1 MSETGRLREGGVAHP
16 PPDDPGA
23 VPVPPAVRQE
33 RIERLRAAARER
45 DLAAVVIFSYGGRS
59 SAGTHGHLRYLLD
72 WTSGGGCA
80 MLLLPVDGPP
90 AVVVPAPFDPPW
102 MRELCPWIEEVYLE
116 GPGAQPRVARALLE
130 RRGITGRIGLIGVQA
145 LPHGAY
151 ADMLAPDPRWAFEP
165 IDEVLHRQRTVKDAI
180 ALARLRR
187 AAAICDTMFE
197 ALVEALRVPG
207 MPIWKAQATMQAVAE
222 LEGAETVSGWM
233 SAGSAPDRTRTRR
246 EENLAPLRPGD
257 RVTASI
263 IMTYAGYYGHALRMF
278 TIGDPTPEHE
288 RVWRAVS
295 EAQTAAAD
303 LLRPGENARLITPTA
318 EEALFRR
325 FPEAREADRRRFQV
339 AHFTGLDYAEFPTG
353 IVGRAPGHDRFFAAP
368 PGAFQDVPLEAGM
381 TIELHPNIW
390 APGLG
395 FGAVGDVFLVTP
407 EGGERLNRFPTGL
420 QAVAPR

>member
-1 MSETGRLREGGVAHP
+1 MAD
-16 PPDDPGA
+16 DDPGA
-23 VPVPPAVRQE
+23 VPIPVAVRQE
-33 RIERLRAAARER
+33 RVERLRGAARAR
-45 DLAAVVIFSYGGRS
+45 DLAAVVIFSYGAKA

-80 MLLLPVDGPP
+80 MLLLPADGPL
-90 AVVVPAPFDPPW
+90 AVAVPAPFDPPW

-116 GPGAQPRVARALLE
+116 GPGLQPRLARTLLE
-130 RRGITGRIGLIGVQA
+130 RREIRGRIGLIGAQA

-151 ADMLAPDPRWAFEP
+151 GELLAPDPRWAFEHV
-165 IDEVLHRQRTVKDAI
+165 DEVLHRQRTVKDGI

-197 ALVEALRVPG
+197 ALQDALRVPG
-207 MPIWKAQATMQAVAE
+207 MPVWKAQATMQAVAE
-222 LEGAETVSGWM
+222 LDGAETVSGWM
-233 SAGSAPDRTRTRR
+233 SAGTEPDRTRTRR

-278 TIGDPTPEHE
+278 TIGDPTAQHE

-295 EAQTAAAD
+295 EAQTAALG
-303 LLRPGENARLITPTA
+303 LLRPGENARLIAPGA
-318 EEALFRR
+318 EEVLFRH
-325 FPEAREADRRRFQV
+325 FPDAREGDRRRFQV
-339 AHFTGLDYAEFPTG
+339 AHFTGLDYAEFPTA
-353 IVGRAPGHDRFFAAP
+353 IVGRAPGHDRFFSAP
-368 PGAFQDVPLEAGM
+368 APRFQDFPLEAGM
-381 TIELHPNIW
+381 TIELHPNVW

-407 EGGERLNRFPTGL
+407 DGGERLNRFPTGL
-420 QAVAPR
+420 QAVTPR